1 MTVQDGARAFIE
13 AARLR
18 NLSPKTLSW
27 YEMAFHQFTQ
37 AVGERTGADTVT
49 AQQVR
54 AFLGARLEGH
64 SPRSVAKYLVGLRTL
79 FRWLVAEEYVDR
91 DPTLR
96 VKGPRVPRYVP
107 VVLSPDEVSALLRAW
122 PGSGY
127 AAYRNRVAVLTLL
140 DTGLRV
146 AELCSLTVGAVDLAA
161 GTATVMGKGRKER
174 LVPLSMPLRSELRRF
189 MRVREAMRL
198 PSTFLLASSR
208 GGAWATNSVEQA
220 FRRAAV
226 GVGLDPARVRPH
238 NFRRTAAT
246 TLLRQGA
253 SLEHVRAIL
262 GHSDVSTTAR
272 YLGLDVG
279 DLKAVHAAAS
289 PLVAF
294 GVVTAAGGRRDGAQR
309 LRRLDRES

>member
-1 MTVQDGARAFIE
+1 MLLADAREAFLT
-13 AARLR
+13 AAKSR
-18 NLSPKTLSW
+18 NLSPRTVTW
-27 YEMAFHQFTQ
+27 YGMV
-37 AVGERTGADTVT
+37 VGQLAEHVGADKDVATVT
-49 AQQVR
+49 AADVR
-54 AFLGARLEGH
+54 AFLAARLEGH
-64 SPRSVAKYLVGLRTL
+64 SPRSVANYRTGLRVF
-79 FRWLVAEEYVDR
+79 FRWLVAEEHIDR

-96 VKGPRVPRYVP
+96 VKGPRVPRHVP
-107 VVLSPDEVSALLRAW
+107 VVLAAEEVSTLLRAW

-127 AAYRNRVAVLTLL
+127 AAHRNRVAVLMLL

-146 AELCSLTVGAVDLAA
+146 AELCSLTIGAVDLVAA
-161 GTATVMGKGRKER
+161 TATVMGKGRKER
-174 LVPLSMPLRSELRRF
+174 QVPLSMPLRSELRRF
-189 MRVREAMRL
+189 LRVREAARL
-198 PSTFLLASSR
+198 PSTFLFASSR
-208 GGAWATNSVEQA
+208 GGRWATNSVERA
-220 FRRAAV
+220 FRKAAMAT
-226 GVGLDPARVRPH
+226 GLDPARMRPH

-294 GVVTAAGGRRDGAQR
+294 GLAATPTRRSR
-309 LRRLDRES
+309 